1 MRAAMLLLA
10 VLLAGCGEGP
20 HPADGA
26 AKPEPAGASAEGND
40 AASGA
45 PGDNGSAAEPTPS
58 AEGDAE
64 GAKAVAEAYFE
75 AIAAGRFGEAWR
87 LLGEDGRPDG
97 ASEAAFA
104 AAFADYAEYQAK
116 LGTPGRVEGA
126 AGSLWV
132 EVPVRVRGRMR
143 DGATLDK
150 RGAVVLRRCNAV
162 PGCTPEQRRW
172 RIEAENIG
180 LE

>member
-20 HPADGA
+20 DPADGA
-26 AKPEPAGASAEGND
+26 A
-40 AASGA
+40 
-45 PGDNGSAAEPTPS
+45 
-58 AEGDAE
+58 
-64 GAKAVAEAYFE
+64 
-75 AIAAGRFGEAWR
+75 
-87 LLGEDGRPDG
+87 
-97 ASEAAFA
+97 
-104 AAFADYAEYQAK
+104 FADHAEYRAEV
-116 LGTPGRVEGA
+116 GMPGRVEGA

-143 DGATLDK
+143 DGATFDK